1 MGTGVASP
9 SFSEGELVLEGSK
22 ARLDVISQGRGCGS
36 WCMILMDGTDLA
48 VKVNDVWVEKKV
60 RKGGV
65 TIRVASREEFPIEDW
80 FSSSLLCSIS
90 V

>member
-1 MGTGVASP
+1 M
-9 SFSEGELVLEGSK
+9 EY
-22 ARLDVISQGRGCGS
+22 
-36 WCMILMDGTDLA
+36 TDLA

>member
-1 MGTGVASP
+1 MATRVVSP

-22 ARLDVISQGRGCGS
+22 ARLDVISQGRGRGS

>member
-1 MGTGVASP
+1 M
-9 SFSEGELVLEGSK
+9 EY
-22 ARLDVISQGRGCGS
+22 
-36 WCMILMDGTDLA
+36 TDLA
-48 VKVNDVWVEKKV
+48 MKVNDVWVEKKV
-60 RKGGV
+60 RKGV